1 MATSRVSLPAL
12 VVTFIAALVALQ
24 NTQNFFGCMA
34 GLTLLVTLFAYD
46 RRGAR
51 TGWQS
56 LAFAFVAG
64 LALMLAILY
73 PLRLLL
79 AGFAVTN
86 ELPALVWLVGTAT
99 FWFIDRARM
108 DARHAASF
116 AGYSQPPVAQAVP
129 SIYPPSSYSAPY
141 PAPPPTAPAAP
152 APAPVPIPVQ
162 RTFTPAPEPQPYVEQ
177 VAPPV
182 PTPEVEPVTSGVP
195 PARAPIPRGQGKE
208 VSIYLNL
215 LGEGMNVLRAV
226 RAEHLGRDYYI
237 ITEEMPEGESWEY
250 APGQVVR
257 CRKKNLSSGKGL
269 VAYEEA
275 PRAQ

>member
-1 MATSRVSLPAL
+1 
-12 VVTFIAALVALQ
+12 VVTFIAGLVALHDLQ
-24 NTQNFFGCMA
+24 NLFACVS
-34 GLTLLVTLFAYD
+34 GLTLLVSLFAYD
-46 RRGAR
+46 RRGQR

-64 LALMLAILY
+64 LALLLTILY
-73 PLRLLL
+73 PLHLLL

-86 ELPALVWLVGTAT
+86 ELPTLVWLVGTAA
-99 FWFIDRARM
+99 FWFTDRARM
-108 DARHAASF
+108 DARHMASF

-129 SIYPPSSYSAPY
+129 SIYPVSSYSAPAAA
-141 PAPPPTAPAAP
+141 PAPPPVRRTITP
-152 APAPVPIPVQ
+152 APQPQPPPLQ
-162 RTFTPAPEPQPYVEQ
+162 RTFVPPPIEPEPQP
-177 VAPPV
+177 VAQPAPALA
-182 PTPEVEPVTSGVP
+182 PEAVINTVP
-195 PARAPIPRGQGKE
+195 PASAPIPRGQGKE
-208 VSIYLNL
+208 VSIYINL
-215 LGEGMNVLRAV
+215 LGEGMSVLRAV

>member
-1 MATSRVSLPAL
+1 
-12 VVTFIAALVALQ
+12 VVTFIAGLVALHDLQ
-24 NTQNFFGCMA
+24 NLFACFS
-34 GLTLLVTLFAYD
+34 GLTLLVSLFAYD

-64 LALMLAILY
+64 LALLLAILY

-79 AGFAVTN
+79 AGFTVTN
-86 ELPALVWLVGTAT
+86 ELPTLVWLVGTAA
-99 FWFIDRARM
+99 FWFTDRARM

-116 AGYSQPPVAQAVP
+116 AGYSQPPVTQAVP
-129 SIYPPSSYSAPY
+129 SIYPVSSYSAP
-141 PAPPPTAPAAP
+141 PP
-152 APAPVPIPVQ
+152 APAPVPVQ
-162 RTFTPAPEPQPYVEQ
+162 QTFTPAPQPQPYAEQ
-177 VAPPV
+177 VASV
-182 PTPEVEPVTSGVP
+182 PTPEVEPVTTAVP

-208 VSIYLNL
+208 VSIYINL
-215 LGEGMNVLRAV
+215 LGEGMNMLRAV

-257 CRKKNLSSGKGL
+257 CRKQNLSSGKGL

>member
-1 MATSRVSLPAL
+1 
-12 VVTFIAALVALQ
+12 VVTFIAGLVALHDLQ
-24 NTQNFFGCMA
+24 NLFA
-34 GLTLLVTLFAYD
+34 SVSGLTLLVSLFAYD

-64 LALMLAILY
+64 LALLLAILY

-86 ELPALVWLVGTAT
+86 ELPALVWLVGTAA
-99 FWFIDRARM
+99 FWFTDRARM

-116 AGYSQPPVAQAVP
+116 AGYGQPPVAQSVP
-129 SIYPPSSYSAPY
+129 SIYPVSSHS
-141 PAPPPTAPAAP
+141 APPPA
-152 APAPVPIPVQ
+152 PIPVPVQ
-162 RTFTPAPEPQPYVEQ
+162 QTFTPAPEPQPFAEQ
-177 VAPPV
+177 IAPSA
-182 PTPEVEPVTSGVP
+182 PTPEVEPVTTAVP

-208 VSIYLNL
+208 VSIYINL
-215 LGEGMNVLRAV
+215 LGEGMNMLRAV

-257 CRKKNLSSGKGL
+257 CRKQNLSSGKGL

>member
-1 MATSRVSLPAL
+1 MPTL
-12 VVTFIAALVALQ
+12 VVTFIAGLVALHDLQ
-24 NTQNFFGCMA
+24 NLFACLS
-34 GLTLLVTLFAYD
+34 GLTLLVSLFAYD
-46 RRGAR
+46 RRGTR

-64 LALMLAILY
+64 LALLLVILY

-86 ELPALVWLVGTAT
+86 ELPTLVWFVGTAA
-99 FWFIDRARM
+99 FWFTDRARM

-116 AGYSQPPVAQAVP
+116 AGYSQPPVAQSVP
-129 SIYPPSSYSAPY
+129 SIYPVSSYSAPP
-141 PAPPPTAPAAP
+141 PAPAP
-152 APAPVPIPVQ
+152 APAPVQ
-162 RTFTPAPEPQPYVEQ
+162 QTFTPAPQPQPPPLQ
-177 VAPPV
+177 RTFAPP
-182 PTPEVEPVTSGVP
+182 PLEPEPPPVAQPAAAPELEPVLNAAP

-208 VSIYLNL
+208 VSIYINL

>member
-1 MATSRVSLPAL
+1 
-12 VVTFIAALVALQ
+12 
-24 NTQNFFGCMA
+24 
-34 GLTLLVTLFAYD
+34 
-46 RRGAR
+46 
-51 TGWQS
+51 

-64 LALMLAILY
+64 LALLVAILY

-79 AGFAVTN
+79 AGFAATN
-86 ELPALVWLVGTAT
+86 ELPTLVWLVGTAA
-99 FWFIDRARM
+99 FWFVDRARM

-116 AGYSQPPVAQAVP
+116 AGYSQPPVTQAVP
-129 SIYPPSSYSAPY
+129 SIYPVSSHPAPTPQ
-141 PAPPPTAPAAP
+141 PAPPP
-152 APAPVPIPVQ
+152 APVPVPVQ
-162 RTFTPAPEPQPYVEQ
+162 RTFTPAPEPQPYIEPLTPA
-177 VAPPV
+177 API
-182 PTPEVEPVTSGVP
+182 PEFEPVQTAVP
-195 PARAPIPRGQGKE
+195 PARPPIPRGQGKE
-208 VSIYLNL
+208 VSIYINL

-237 ITEEMPEGESWEY
+237 ITEEMPEGENWEY